1 MSSSDSSAICLD
13 FGHFTIQSGQNQYDQ
28 KDDKPSEDVQVLN
41 NFIIHSLNIFL
52 PENSWHG

>member
-1 MSSSDSSAICLD
+1 LSSSDSSAICLD

-52 PENSWHG
+52 PENS